1 MKKDKI
7 DKKKEW
13 VLDMME
19 SFEIPK
25 ETVLDVPIISLVG
38 NREIVIEN
46 FISIIEY
53 GESAIRL
60 KTQCG
65 EFAIEGK
72 NLEARSMDSEHI
84 QIKGQIQTLS
94 FGSRG

>member
-1 MKKDKI
+1 MKKGKK

-13 VLDMME
+13 VLGMMDN
-19 SFEIPK
+19 FEIPK

-46 FISIIEY
+46 FLNIIEY
-53 GESAIRL
+53 DDVVIRL

-65 EFAIEGK
+65 ELAIGGK
-72 NLEARSMDSEHI
+72 NLEAKSMDSEHI
-84 QIKGQIQTLS
+84 QINGLIQTVE
-94 FGSRG
+94 FKG

>member
-1 MKKDKI
+1 MKKEKV

-13 VLDMME
+13 VLDIME

-25 ETVLDVPIISLVG
+25 ETLLDVPIISLVG

-46 FISIIEY
+46 FMSIIEY
-53 GESAIRL
+53 GETVIRL

-84 QIKGQIQTLS
+84 QIKGTIHTLS
-94 FGSRG
+94 FGSKG